1 MQGVREGMPV
11 QNYTNTRGK
20 IMNIAV
26 FASGNGSNFSAIA
39 KAIKSKKLACVLKLL
54 VCDNPKAKVI
64 EKARH
69 IGVEILLV
77 ERAGFQSKREF
88 ETAIISRLKKD
99 RIDLIVLAGF
109 MRLLSPEFVKSFRN
123 RIINIHPSL
132 LPAFKGAEGIHDAFA
147 YGAKVTGVTVHFV
160 DEHMDH
166 GPIILQE
173 AVQIKEKD
181 TLGSLEAR
189 IHSLEHRLYP
199 KAIRLFQEGRLK
211 MRGRKIISS
220 SQQCPRYRGRKA

>member
-1 MQGVREGMPV
+1 M
-11 QNYTNTRGK
+11 K
-20 IMNIAV
+20 IAV
-26 FASGNGSNFSAIA
+26 FASGNGSNFAAIA
-39 KAIKSKKLACVLKLL
+39 RAIKRGELSCDLKLL
-54 VCDNPKAKVI
+54 VCDNPKARVI
-64 EKARH
+64 DKARR
-69 IGVEILLV
+69 IGVEILLLD
-77 ERAGFQSKREF
+77 RGAYTSRRDF
-88 ETAIISRLKKD
+88 ESAIISRLKKD
-99 RIDLIVLAGF
+99 KIDLIVLAGF
-109 MRLLSPEFVKSFRN
+109 MRLLSPEFVKFFHN

-173 AVQIKEKD
+173 AIPVKEKD

-199 KAIRLFQEGRLK
+199 KAIRLFQEGKLK
-211 MRGRKIISS
+211 IRGRKIIAS
-220 SQQCPRYRGRKA
+220 A

>member
-1 MQGVREGMPV
+1 
-11 QNYTNTRGK
+11 
-20 IMNIAV
+20 MNIAV
-26 FASGNGSNFSAIA
+26 FASGTGSNFAAIA
-39 KAIKSKKLACVLKLL
+39 RAIERRELSCDLKLL

-64 EKARH
+64 DKARR
-69 IGVEILLV
+69 IGVEILLLD
-77 ERAGFQSKREF
+77 RAGFKNGQDF
-88 ETAIISRLKKD
+88 EAAIISRVKKD
-99 RIDLIVLAGF
+99 KIKLIVLAGF
-109 MRLLSPEFVKSFRN
+109 MRILSAHFVKSFRN

-173 AVQIKEKD
+173 TVPVKDAD

-189 IHSLEHRLYP
+189 IHKVEHRLYP

-211 MRGRKIISS
+211 IRGRKIISS
-220 SQQCPRYRGRKA
+220 S

>member
-1 MQGVREGMPV
+1 M
-11 QNYTNTRGK
+11 
-20 IMNIAV
+20 MNIAV
-26 FASGNGSNFSAIA
+26 FASGNGSNFAAIA
-39 KAIKSKKLACVLKLL
+39 KSIERGELSCDLKLL

-64 EKARH
+64 DRARR
-69 IGVEILLV
+69 IGVDILLLDR
-77 ERAGFQSKREF
+77 EGFQSKRSF
-88 ETAIISRLKKD
+88 EAAIISRLKKD

-109 MRLLSPEFVKSFRN
+109 MRILSPEFVKAFHN

-132 LPAFKGAEGIHDAFA
+132 LPAFKGADGIHDAFA

-199 KAIRLFQEGRLK
+199 EAIRLFQEGRLK